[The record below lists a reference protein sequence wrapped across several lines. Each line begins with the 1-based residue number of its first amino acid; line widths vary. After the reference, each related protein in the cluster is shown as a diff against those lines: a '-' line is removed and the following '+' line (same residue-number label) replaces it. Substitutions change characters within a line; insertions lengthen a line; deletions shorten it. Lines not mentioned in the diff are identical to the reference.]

1 MIEAAIN
8 GALPRGIEFN
18 GNALAI
24 AQFKTPSSPLSDTR
38 PTIELMRSIN
48 INELRRV
55 IPRYSNTINEP
66 NVSLKYPDIARL
78 RLSPFSLEITH
89 YFRARTMLP
98 YRMGYDLFRPT
109 SC

>member
-1 MIEAAIN
+1 MAMPWQLRN
-8 GALPRGIEFN
+8 SRRRRPRI
-18 GNALAI
+18 
-24 AQFKTPSSPLSDTR
+24 PSHGQPS
-38 PTIELMRSIN
+38 ELMRSIN

-78 RLSPFSLEITH
+78 RLSPSCLEITH
-89 YFRARTMLP
+89 YFRARTMPP

>member
-38 PTIELMRSIN
+38 PTIELMRSI
-48 INELRRV
+48 ELRRV
-55 IPRYSNTINEP
+55 IYWPAVAAIAVLFAYDCGAIRLFARYGTYACRHCHTP
-66 NVSLKYPDIARL
+66 LAR
-78 RLSPFSLEITH
+78 RW
-89 YFRARTMLP
+89 RASDR
-98 YRMGYDLFRPT
+98 
-109 SC
+109 